1 VEEPG
6 NHPQDRQPAD
16 DAPHEADGAR
26 LLEVAAGIGTS
37 NGTASTRRPVTAREL
52 FARRGTRTAALR
64 FPEAVGIPGSV
75 AQPRAAERPHI
86 LRGMPDARDRRAY
99 FAVLVAVFVASVAVA
114 AYVIRPWIAAPLAF
128 DTAASVLHFD
138 RIVSG
143 RHLEQA
149 LSTTPKPLLTLLY
162 GLIYSATGDWRAISL
177 AALGA
182 WGLCVSSAAVLA
194 WRLGGAVAAVF
205 GVMSLLLSS
214 RLLLETAWA
223 LGSVWALLL
232 WIVAGLAVTAR
243 RPRWGIAG
251 AALGLATLARL
262 ETFLVIGL
270 ALAVLAVM
278 HFGPKR
284 WRQPVPGEA
293 WRISI
298 GLLALPIMCL
308 HDVLLTGDPF
318 FWTSVASSYSAAA
331 ESSGRLLSL
340 GAVARELAALALG
353 QAAVTIL
360 AVVGTGVLAARARWP
375 ILVGL
380 VALGPGMALFLL
392 LLAARHTFVDQR
404 YLVPISV
411 AMIFA
416 AAIGL
421 SAVRIPDL
429 ATLLGGRLRDL
440 GERPARDRPTAWM
453 GAVSLAVA
461 AIAIV
466 GSPTIGPLDRSARAT
481 IASARHLAR
490 TADLSLPEIRAALAD
505 PAAAGS
511 AFGGSG
517 SGVRASTY
525 QVFVPVPVRPRVAVD
540 LYLSLDQ
547 VGSYRYPQ
555 TLAAGAPKT
564 GQTIL
569 IDVDPSAPSEASAE
583 FRLSRPAT
591 VAGVQMVPLL
601 SDPADGAWLLQVAA
615 P

>member
-1 VEEPG
+1 
-6 NHPQDRQPAD
+6 
-16 DAPHEADGAR
+16 
-26 LLEVAAGIGTS
+26 
-37 NGTASTRRPVTAREL
+37 
-52 FARRGTRTAALR
+52 
-64 FPEAVGIPGSV
+64 
-75 AQPRAAERPHI
+75 
-86 LRGMPDARDRRAY
+86 MPDARDRRAH
-99 FAVLVAVFVASVAVA
+99 FAVLAAVFVASIAVA

-162 GLIYSATGDWRAISL
+162 GLVYSATGDWRAISL

-182 WGLCVSSAAVLA
+182 WGLCVASAAVLA

-205 GVMSLLLSS
+205 GVMSLVLSP

-243 RPRWGIAG
+243 RPRWGIVG
-251 AALGLATLARL
+251 AALGLAALARL

-278 HFGPKR
+278 RFGPKR
-284 WRQPVPGEA
+284 WRRPMPGQA

-318 FWTSVASSYSAAA
+318 FWTSVAASYSEAA
-331 ESSGRLLSL
+331 ESSGRLLGL
-340 GAVARELAALALG
+340 GAVAQELAALASG

-360 AVVGTGVLAARARWP
+360 AVVGVGVLAARARWT

-392 LLAARHTFVDQR
+392 LLAARHIFVDQR

-421 SAVRIPDL
+421 SAVRVPDL
-429 ATLLGGRLRDL
+429 AALLGGRLRAL
-440 GERPARDRPTAWM
+440 GERPARDRPTAWI
-453 GAVSLAVA
+453 GVVSLAVA

-466 GSPTIGPLDRSARAT
+466 CSPTIGPLDRSARAT

-490 TADLSLPEIRAALAD
+490 TADLSLSEIRAALAD
-505 PAAAGS
+505 PAMSGS
-511 AFGGSG
+511 AFGGSP
-517 SGVRASTY
+517 SGAQASAY
-525 QVFVPVPVRPRVAVD
+525 QVVVPVWVRPRVAVD
-540 LYLSLDQ
+540 LDRSLDQ
-547 VGSYRYPQ
+547 VGSYPDPL
-555 TLAAGAPKT
+555 TWAGSAPKT
-564 GQTIL
+564 GQMIL
-569 IDVDPSAPSEASAE
+569 IDVDPSAPSKATAE
-583 FRLSRPAT
+583 FRLSVPTT
-591 VAGVQMVPLL
+591 VAGVRMVPLL
-601 SDPADGAWLLQVAA
+601 SDPAHGAWLLQVAA

>member
-1 VEEPG
+1 MNCLHGE
-6 NHPQDRQPAD
+6 D
-16 DAPHEADGAR
+16 
-26 LLEVAAGIGTS
+26 
-37 NGTASTRRPVTAREL
+37 TRA
-52 FARRGTRTAALR
+52 AALR
-64 FPEAVGIPGSV
+64 FPVAVGIPEGP
-75 AQPRAAERPHI
+75 PRSAPRI
-86 LRGMPDARDRRAY
+86 LRGMPDARDRRAL
-99 FAVLVAVFVASVAVA
+99 FVVLAAVFVASVAVA

-162 GLIYSATGDWRAISL
+162 GVIYAATGDWRAISL

-182 WGLCVSSAAVLA
+182 WGLCVASAALLT

-205 GVMSLLLSS
+205 GVVSLLLSS

-243 RPRWGIAG
+243 RPCWGIAG
-251 AALGLATLARL
+251 AALGLAALARL
-262 ETFLVIGL
+262 ETFLVIGV

-278 HFGPKR
+278 RFGPKR
-284 WRQPVPGEA
+284 WRRPVPGHA

-318 FWTSVASSYSAAA
+318 FWTSVASRYSAAA
-331 ESSGRLLSL
+331 ESSGSLPSL
-340 GAVARELAALALG
+340 GAVAHELAALALG

-360 AVVGTGVLAARARWP
+360 AVVGLGALAARARWA
-375 ILVGL
+375 IFVG
-380 VALGPGMALFLL
+380 VMALGPGMALFLL
-392 LLAARHTFVDQR
+392 LLAARHTFVDPR
-404 YLVPISV
+404 YLVPISI

-421 SAVRIPDL
+421 SAVRVPDL
-429 ATLLGGRLRDL
+429 APLLGGRLRDL
-440 GERPARDRPTAWM
+440 GERPARGRPTAWM
-453 GAVSLAVA
+453 GIVSLAVA

-466 GSPTIGPLDRSARAT
+466 GSPTIGPLDRSVRAT

-505 PAAAGS
+505 PAAAES
-511 AFGGSG
+511 PFGGSA
-517 SGVRASTY
+517 SSVRPSAN
-525 QVFVPVPVRPRVAVD
+525 QVIVPVPVRPRVVVD
-540 LYLSLDQ
+540 LDLSLTQ
-547 VGSYRYPQ
+547 VGSYRDPR
-555 TLAAGAPKT
+555 TWAAGAPKT
-564 GQTIL
+564 GQMIL

-583 FRLSRPAT
+583 FRLSGPAT
-591 VAGVQMVPLL
+591 VAGVRMVPLL
-601 SDPADGAWLLQVAA
+601 SDQADGAWLLQVAA

>member
-1 VEEPG
+1 ME
-6 NHPQDRQPAD
+6 R
-16 DAPHEADGAR
+16 AR
-26 LLEVAAGIGTS
+26 GTS
-37 NGTASTRRPVTAREL
+37 GRRR
-52 FARRGTRTAALR
+52 LR
-64 FPEAVGIPGSV
+64 SAPD
-75 AQPRAAERPHI
+75 I
-86 LRGMPDARDRRAY
+86 LREMLVARDRRAY
-99 FAVLVAVFVASVAVA
+99 FAVLAAVFVASVAVA

-182 WGLCVSSAAVLA
+182 WGLCVASAAVLA

-205 GVMSLLLSS
+205 GVMSLVLSA

-232 WIVAGLAVTAR
+232 WIVAGLAVTTR
-243 RPRWGIAG
+243 RPRWGIVG
-251 AALGLATLARL
+251 VALGLAALARL

-278 HFGPKR
+278 RFGPKR
-284 WRQPVPGEA
+284 WRRPMPGQA

-318 FWTSVASSYSAAA
+318 FWTSVATSYSAVA
-331 ESSGRLLSL
+331 ESSGRLLGL
-340 GAVARELAALALG
+340 GAIARELAALASG

-360 AVVGTGVLAARARWP
+360 AVVGAGVLAARGRWT

-392 LLAARHTFVDQR
+392 LLAARHIFVDQR
-404 YLVPISV
+404 YFVPISV

-421 SAVRIPDL
+421 SAVRVSDL
-429 ATLLGGRLRDL
+429 APLLGGRLRTL
-440 GERPARDRPTAWM
+440 GERPAGGRPTAWM
-453 GAVSLAVA
+453 GVVSLAVV

-466 GSPTIGPLDRSARAT
+466 CSPTIGPLDRAARAT

-490 TADLSLPEIRAALAD
+490 TADLSLSEIRTALVAQAAT
-505 PAAAGS
+505 GS
-511 AFGGSG
+511 ALGGSA
-517 SGVRASTY
+517 SGAQASAY
-525 QVFVPVPVRPRVAVD
+525 QVVVPVWVRPRIAVALD
-540 LYLSLDQ
+540 RSLDQ
-547 VGSYRYPQ
+547 VGSYVDPL
-555 TLAAGAPKT
+555 TWAAGAPQT
-564 GQTIL
+564 GQMIL
-569 IDVDPSAPSEASAE
+569 IDLDPSAPSKATAE
-583 FRLSRPAT
+583 FRLSVPAT
-591 VAGVQMVPLL
+591 VAGVRMVPLL
-601 SDPADGAWLLQVAA
+601 SDPANGAWLLQVAA

>member
-1 VEEPG
+1 VSCSHGE
-6 NHPQDRQPAD
+6 D
-16 DAPHEADGAR
+16 
-26 LLEVAAGIGTS
+26 
-37 NGTASTRRPVTAREL
+37 
-52 FARRGTRTAALR
+52 TRTAARR
-64 FPEAVGIPGSV
+64 FPDAVGIPSG
-75 AQPRAAERPHI
+75 AARPRAEERPHI
-86 LRGMPDARDRRAY
+86 LRGMPDARDRRAV
-99 FAVLVAVFVASVAVA
+99 FVVLAAVFVASVAVA

-182 WGLCVSSAAVLA
+182 WGLCVTSAAVLA
-194 WRLGGAVAAVF
+194 WRLGGAVAAAF

-232 WIVAGLAVTAR
+232 WIVAGLAVTAQ
-243 RPRWGIAG
+243 RPRWGIGG
-251 AALGLATLARL
+251 AALGLAALARL

-284 WRQPVPGEA
+284 WRRPVPDQA

-308 HDVLLTGDPF
+308 HDILLTGDPF
-318 FWTSVASSYSAAA
+318 FWTSVAARYSATAD
-331 ESSGRLLSL
+331 SSGSLPSL
-340 GAVARELAALALG
+340 GAVAHELAALAVG

-360 AVVGTGVLAARARWP
+360 AVVGTGVLAARARWA

-392 LLAARHTFVDQR
+392 LLAARHTFVDPR

-421 SAVRIPDL
+421 SAVRVPDL
-429 ATLLGGRLRDL
+429 APLLGGRLRDL
-440 GERPARDRPTAWM
+440 RERPARGRPTAWM

-511 AFGGSG
+511 PFGGSA
-517 SGVRASTY
+517 SGVRASAS
-525 QVFVPVPVRPRVAVD
+525 QVIVPVPVRPRVAVD
-540 LYLSLDQ
+540 LDLSLDQ
-547 VGSYRYPQ
+547 VGSYRDPR
-555 TLAAGAPKT
+555 TWAAGAPKT
-564 GQTIL
+564 GQMIL

-591 VAGVQMVPLL
+591 VAGVPMVPLL

>member
-1 VEEPG
+1 
-6 NHPQDRQPAD
+6 
-16 DAPHEADGAR
+16 
-26 LLEVAAGIGTS
+26 
-37 NGTASTRRPVTAREL
+37 
-52 FARRGTRTAALR
+52 
-64 FPEAVGIPGSV
+64 
-75 AQPRAAERPHI
+75 
-86 LRGMPDARDRRAY
+86 MPDARDRRAY

-143 RHLEQA
+143 RHLERA

-331 ESSGRLLSL
+331 ESSGRLPSL
-340 GAVARELAALALG
+340 VAVAHELAALALG

-360 AVVGTGVLAARARWP
+360 AVVGTGVLAARARWA

-392 LLAARHTFVDQR
+392 LLAARHTFVDPR

-411 AMIFA
+411 AMMFA

-429 ATLLGGRLRDL
+429 AQLLGGRLRDL

-453 GAVSLAVA
+453 GVVSLAVA

-466 GSPTIGPLDRSARAT
+466 CSPTIGPLDRSARAT

-490 TADLSLPEIRAALAD
+490 TADLSLSEIRAALAD

-540 LYLSLDQ
+540 LDLSLDQ
-547 VGSYRYPQ
+547 VGSYRDPH
-555 TLAAGAPKT
+555 TWAAGAPKT
-564 GQTIL
+564 GQMIL

-591 VAGVQMVPLL
+591 VAGVPMVPLL

>member
-1 VEEPG
+1 M
-6 NHPQDRQPAD
+6 A
-16 DAPHEADGAR
+16 
-26 LLEVAAGIGTS
+26 
-37 NGTASTRRPVTAREL
+37 
-52 FARRGTRTAALR
+52 ARR
-64 FPEAVGIPGSV
+64 FPDAVGIPSG
-75 AQPRAAERPHI
+75 AARPRAEERTHI
-86 LRGMPDARDRRAY
+86 LRGMPDARDRRAL
-99 FAVLVAVFVASVAVA
+99 FVVLAAVFVASVAVA

-138 RIVSG
+138 RIMSG

-318 FWTSVASSYSAAA
+318 FWTSVASSYSAVA

-421 SAVRIPDL
+421 SAVRVPDL
-429 ATLLGGRLRDL
+429 APPFGGRLRDL
-440 GERPARDRPTAWM
+440 RERPARGGPTAWM

-466 GSPTIGPLDRSARAT
+466 CSPTIGPLDRSARAT

-540 LYLSLDQ
+540 LDLSLDQ
-547 VGSYRYPQ
+547 VGSYRDPQ
-555 TLAAGAPKT
+555 TWAAGAPKT

-591 VAGVQMVPLL
+591 VAGVPMVPLL